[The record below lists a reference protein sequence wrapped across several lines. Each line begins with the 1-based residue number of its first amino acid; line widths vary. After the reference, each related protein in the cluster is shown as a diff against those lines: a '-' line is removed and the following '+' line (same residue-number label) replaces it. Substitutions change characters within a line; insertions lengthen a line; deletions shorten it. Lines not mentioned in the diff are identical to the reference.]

1 LSAAH
6 YAALAAPE
14 ELLIRNL
21 SITDAY
27 LCRPMV
33 DALPLHELARRD
45 LNENQPL
52 LQLLQRQRARLQAQ
66 VLPSLS

>member
-1 LSAAH
+1 MPTAP
-6 YAALAAPE
+6 YAALAALK
-14 ELLIRNL
+14 ELLIHN
-21 SITDAY
+21 SSVTDAY

-33 DALPLHELARRD
+33 DTLPLDELARRD